1 MNLNLLTSEVNEII
15 EKIKNFGLFK
25 KENDFI
31 DYKKEINHFG
41 IKDEIEIFFKNFGKD
56 ILSFTNNK
64 GGIILIGFFED
75 KSTGKIEDIG
85 LQQNDIDLLGKID
98 LNKVNQKLDS
108 ITKCNISIDLQE
120 FQIGA
125 RKFYYLIIEKNNDV
139 TIPLND
145 FPEFKLKKGEIIHR
159 IPGKNEIANE
169 NSQKLNRFLQLKA
182 NEKSK
187 EFMEIWSKLL
197 PEIFDINPKEIL
209 MINPKT
215 NKIYGYNQK
224 EKNLSSSQIDIDKSE
239 TGAFN
244 IILNAISAGE
254 IGKISDDE
262 GKPLYK
268 IVGEIKA
275 LTHKDYITFSTLEA
289 EIRKDA
295 DYNFSNPQLKL
306 VLKYLNWTN
315 AENFQVEKPI
325 ANLLNEEFSDFI
337 WIENIDKIKN
347 KKKVV
352 FSQEAIE
359 LLTKVINDKSNH
371 QKVFKKE
378 LHPTTKNISTHNL
391 ATFTQSL

>member
-1 MNLNLLTSEVNEII
+1 MTLESLSLVVNNII
-15 EKIKNFGLFK
+15 EDIKDFGNFK

-41 IKDEIEIFFKNFGKD
+41 ITDEIEIFFRNFAKD
-56 ILSFTNNK
+56 ILSFANNK
-64 GGIILIGFFED
+64 AGIVLIGFSED
-75 KSTGKIEDIG
+75 KSTGKIDDLG
-85 LQQNDIDLLGKID
+85 LQEKDLLLLKKID
-98 LNKVNQKLDS
+98 LNTVNQKIDS
-108 ITKCNISIDLQE
+108 ITKCNINLDLQE

-125 RKFYYLIIEKNNDV
+125 RKFYYLLIEKNNDV

-145 FPEFKLKKGEIIHR
+145 FPDYKLKKGDIIHR

-169 NSQKLNRFLQLKA
+169 NSQKLNKFLQLKA

-224 EKNLSSSQIDIDKSE
+224 DKNLSSSEIDIDKSE

-254 IGKISDDE
+254 IGKISDNE

-268 IVGEIKA
+268 IVGEIKTLA
-275 LTHKDYITFSTLEA
+275 HRDYITLSTLEA
-289 EIRKDA
+289 EIRKQA
-295 DYNFSNPQLKL
+295 NYNFSNPLLKL
-306 VLKYLNWTN
+306 ALKYLQWTN
-315 AENFQVEKPI
+315 VENFPVENPAENI
-325 ANLLNEEFSDFI
+325 LNEKFNNYI
-337 WIENIDKIKN
+337 WIENTDTIKN
-347 KKKVV
+347 KRKVV
-352 FSQEAIE
+352 FSKDAIE
-359 LLTKVINDKSNH
+359 ILTQVINDKQNH
-371 QKVFKKE
+371 KKVFKKD
-378 LHPTTKNISTHNL
+378 LHL
-391 ATFTQSL
+391 TQK